1 MGLLGLLF
9 KGYRFIFIVISLETM
24 MIGRIIYLIGVTSE
38 VLFFL
43 LLRFSLISRVLALLI
58 LVNLVTSYGR
68 EYVKF

>member
-1 MGLLGLLF
+1 
-9 KGYRFIFIVISLETM
+9 

-43 LLRFSLISRVLALLI
+43 LLRFSLISRVLALLM